1 MKNFKRYECLP
12 PTFKEYELVSLGH
25 NLACRFF
32 FRASQMI
39 QPRKSPSDS
48 WQGQKLRI
56 AAQAAALLVGNLV
69 SASWS
74 WVDLISLCS
83 SDMPTLQLSLSWLV
97 FICLYVLPH
106 APALHCEFQKTKFP
120 FLCSLTWEQKWQTDG
135 AQQALVIPKG
145 VCSFYF
151 SDPSFQVRAHFSK
164 KSWLRCYKRNISR
177 TLKSYPVTK
186 PAPINNKSERDMRQ
200 LLLAY
205 NFQSV
210 LPRASRLV
218 I

>member
-39 QPRKSPSDS
+39 QPRKSTSDS

-74 WVDLISLCS
+74 CVDLISLCS
-83 SDMPTLQLSLSWLV
+83 SDVPALQLFLSWLV

-106 APALHCEFQKTKFP
+106 APALQKTKFP
-120 FLCSLTWEQKWQTDG
+120 FLCSLNWEQKWHTDG

-151 SDPSFQVRAHFSK
+151 SDPTFQVRAHFSK
-164 KSWLRCYKRNISR
+164 KSWLCCYKRNISR
-177 TLKSYPVTK
+177 TLKSYPVTE
-186 PAPINNKSERDMRQ
+186 PAPTNKSERDMRQ

-210 LPRASRLV
+210 LPRASRVV